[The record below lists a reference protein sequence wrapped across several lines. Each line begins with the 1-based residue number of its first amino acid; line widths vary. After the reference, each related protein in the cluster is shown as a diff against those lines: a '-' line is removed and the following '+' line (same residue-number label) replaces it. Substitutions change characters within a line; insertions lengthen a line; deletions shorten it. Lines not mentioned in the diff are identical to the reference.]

1 MNQNVNAGRD
11 RTVSA
16 RTVCPQLQSEG
27 YYGGVAVHKPLIT
40 QMSAHLR
47 LSVVQKQNK
56 QKNTGDGLQR
66 CGGKKK

>member
-47 LSVVQKQNK
+47 LQWCKETQVMVCRDVEGRKS
-56 QKNTGDGLQR
+56 DYSR
-66 CGGKKK
+66 